1 MNRQTNKFHC
11 DLQHPTLKEMKMK
24 IEITENMTKL
34 ETLYHKSKTD
44 AIVQWDIW
52 TEGADIVTKYGQIGG
67 KMQTARKTATPKNV
81 GRANATTADEQAI
94 LEATAM
100 HKKRLDAKY
109 SLTIEDAK
117 KEVFLPMLAASFDKR
132 KDKVTYPVDVQP
144 KLDGVR
150 CLAYWDGDSVKLMSR
165 GGKQWNCCDH
175 IIDELEEVLPKDWV
189 LDGELYIHGST
200 FQEITK
206 LVKKLRPESVNVQFH
221 VYDMPRTYEDF
232 KYWEERYDVLAEFK
246 DMAQD
251 CESVT
256 VVDTYQAKSEDEVY
270 QLQSEY
276 LEDGYEGAIVRER
289 DGEYKFGYRSNKLLK
304 VKNFMDEEYKIVDY
318 TTGVGRFDGCI
329 VWVCVTEAGGK
340 IFKVVPQGTMEER
353 KETYQK
359 AFKHLGKYLKVKF
372 FELTDDGIPR
382 FPVGLGIRLTEDM

>member
-1 MNRQTNKFHC
+1 MNKMEK
-11 DLQHPTLKEMKMK
+11 LK
-24 IEITENMTKL
+24 ITEITSQL
-34 ETLYHKSKTD
+34 ETLYHQSKNG
-44 AIVQWDIW
+44 AIVQWDCW
-52 TEGADIVTKYGQIGG
+52 TEGADICSRYGQIGG
-67 KMQTARKTATPKNV
+67 KMQDAR
-81 GRANATTADEQAI
+81 TTAIGKNIGKKNETSPVEQAI
-94 LEATAM
+94 LEAKAK
-100 HKKRLDAKY
+100 HKKRLDGKY

-117 KEVFLPMLAASFDKR
+117 KEVFLPMLAGDFEKR

-150 CLAYWDGDSVKLMSR
+150 CIAYWDGDAVKLMSR
-165 GGKQWNCCDH
+165 GGKQWECCQH
-175 IIDELEEVLPKDWV
+175 IIDELEGVLPKDWV

-251 CESVT
+251 CKSVT

-276 LEDGYEGAIVRER
+276 LEDGYEGAIVREA
-289 DGEYKFGYRSNKLLK
+289 DGEYRFGYRSRSLLK
-304 VKNFMDEEYKIVDY
+304 VKNFMDEEYLIAGF
-318 TTGVGRFDGCI
+318 TTGVGRFDGSV
-329 VWVCVTEAGGK
+329 VWVCMTEDGQT
-340 IFKVVPQGTMEER
+340 FKVVPQGTMEER
-353 KETYQK
+353 QEAYQNADK
-359 AFKHLGKYLKVKF
+359 NIGDWLKVKF
-372 FELTDDGIPR
+372 FELTDGGIPR
-382 FPVGLGIRLTEDM
+382 FPVGLGVRLLKDV

>member
-1 MNRQTNKFHC
+1 
-11 DLQHPTLKEMKMK
+11 MK
-24 IEITENMTKL
+24 IEVTENMTKL
-34 ETLYHKSKTD
+34 KTLYHQGKTG

-52 TEGADIVTKYGQIGG
+52 TEGADICTEYGQIGG
-67 KMQTARKTATPKNV
+67 KMQTSRKTATPKNV
-81 GRANATTADEQAI
+81 GRANATNADEQAI
-94 LEATAM
+94 LEAKAM
-100 HKKRLDAKY
+100 HKKRLDGKY

-165 GGKQWNCCDH
+165 GGKQWNCCQH
-175 IIDELEEVLPKDWV
+175 IIDELETVLPKDWV

-246 DMAQD
+246 DIAQD
-251 CESVT
+251 CESV
-256 VVDTYQAKSEDEVY
+256 VVVETYQAKSEDEVY

-276 LEDGYEGAIVRER
+276 LEDGYEGSIVREK

-304 VKNFMDEEYKIVDY
+304 VKNFMDEEYLIAGF

-329 VWVCVTEAGGK
+329 VWVCMTEDGQS
-340 IFKVVPQGTMEER
+340 FKVVPQGTMEER
-353 KETYQK
+353 QETYQN
-359 AFKHLGKYLKVKF
+359 ADKHIGDWLKVKF

-382 FPVGLGIRLTEDM
+382 FPVGLGVRLLEDM

>member
-1 MNRQTNKFHC
+1 MNKT
-11 DLQHPTLKEMKMK
+11 
-24 IEITENMTKL
+24 ITKL
-34 ETLYHKSKTD
+34 ETLYHQGKTG

-52 TEGADIVTKYGQIGG
+52 TEGADICTEYGQIGG
-67 KMQTARKTATPKNV
+67 KMQNARKTATPKNV
-81 GRANATTADEQAI
+81 GRANATNAGEQAI

-100 HKKRLDAKY
+100 HKKRLDGKY

-165 GGKQWNCCDH
+165 GGKQWNCCQH
-175 IIDELEEVLPKDWV
+175 IIEELEEVLPKGMV

-221 VYDMPRTYEDF
+221 VYDVPRAVYWTPAFGKVVWDNRIEALADF
-232 KYWEERYDVLAEFK
+232 RDASI
-246 DMAQD
+246 D
-251 CESVT
+251 CKSV
-256 VVDTYQAKSEDEVY
+256 VVVETHQANSEDEVY

-304 VKNFMDEEYKIVDY
+304 VKNFMDEEYLIAGF

-329 VWVCVTEAGGK
+329 VWVCMTEDGQS
-340 IFKVVPQGTMEER
+340 FKVVPQGTMEER
-353 KETYQK
+353 QETYK
-359 AFKHLGKYLKVKF
+359 NADKHIGDWLKVKF
-372 FELTDDGIPR
+372 FELTDDNIPR
-382 FPVGLGIRLTEDM
+382 FPVGLGVRLLEDM